1 MSDWIGGYLTITFL
15 ELTEEKEEEEE
26 DDEKRQGTYVP
37 RVTSIDFVFKIIRI
51 KGE

>member
-1 MSDWIGGYLTITFL
+1 MSDRIGDYLTITFL
-15 ELTEEKEEEEE
+15 ELTEEKEEE

>member
-1 MSDWIGGYLTITFL
+1 MSDRIGDYLTITFL
-15 ELTEEKEEEEE
+15 ELTEEKEEE

-37 RVTSIDFVFKIIRI
+37 RVTSIVLKIIRI